1 MTTKKTTTMTTK
13 KHATHRSTKK
23 PVAALVPEAPLLQ
36 GAPVL
41 AVDDPALGSGALDA
55 AVSAAQVAIHDDGV
69 TKNELVAAVRAHAVR
84 HYDEGW
90 DVVVES
96 WSDEEILEVIQWA
109 SYARGAINLMGTK
122 VKRHNLVRHDVQ
134 AAQEVGAA

>member
-1 MTTKKTTTMTTK
+1 MTKKTMMTTRK
-13 KHATHRSTKK
+13 DATHRSTKK
-23 PVAALVPEAPLLQ
+23 RVAAPVPVAPVLN

-41 AVDDPALGSGALDA
+41 AVNDPALGSGVLDA
-55 AVSAAQVAIHDDGV
+55 VVSAAQVDIHDADV
-69 TKNELVAAVRAHAVR
+69 TQNELVAAVREHAVT

-122 VKRHNLVRHDVQ
+122 VKRHNAVRHDVR
-134 AAQEVGAA
+134 AGQEVGAA